1 MESWIDF
8 KDCGHRFNLSISF
21 QGLQPMPEFLRFTA
35 PDPEALA
42 RKILVLREQ
51 LMQAQ
56 QSAAADE
63 ALLDVVADLAGLLIT
78 DRQQA
83 EALLLLRAHEA
94 LAEARQAKSA
104 EGHEVLGWFWC
115 AYATALQYQGQRAEA
130 EPIFARTVAQ
140 CQAAGWGRL
149 QAMVLQHWGRSLAE
163 QGRFDEAESRFN
175 EALAL
180 RVQLQDPKQESS
192 RQALALLAQWR

>member
-1 MESWIDF
+1 MR
-8 KDCGHRFNLSISF
+8 KF
-21 QGLQPMPEFLRFTA
+21 QTMPEFLRFTA

-42 RKILVLREQ
+42 HKILDLREQ
-51 LMQAQ
+51 LTQAQ

-63 ALLDVVADLAGLLIT
+63 TMLDVVADLAGLLT
-78 DRQQA
+78 TARQEG
-83 EALLLLRAHEA
+83 EALQLLRAHEA
-94 LAEARQAKSA
+94 RAEALNQVDGA
-104 EGHEVLGWFWC
+104 EAHEVLGWFWC
-115 AYATALQYQGQRAEA
+115 AYATALQYLGQRAEA

-163 QGRFDEAESRFN
+163 QGRFDEAELRIT

-180 RVQLQDPKQESS
+180 RVQLQDPRQETS
-192 RQALALLAQWR
+192 RQALDLLAQWRGAA